1 MSPVLRKRIVSGV
14 ILAAAGV
21 GMLYLPGWAVGF
33 VIPLIVVPAQL
44 EFYKFL
50 HQAGIPSFRAI
61 GLVAGAC
68 LSVGVWLAY
77 LLGGGTVAWEY
88 EALALFLAVAVL
100 CTRQL
105 PRKNDPQPLIT
116 LSCTLLGIMYVPF
129 LFNFFLRLTYGW
141 ETPSMAAPIGETG
154 RRIFIYLLAIV
165 KLTDVGAYFV
175 GSRLGRHKLM
185 PRISPG
191 KTVEG
196 LIGGLAVGLAA
207 SLVWHWVWQ
216 GRFGVLRLSAGDAC
230 LLGLFLPAAGVIGD
244 LVESM
249 LKRAAG
255 AKDSSSCF
263 PGLGGI
269 LDVLDSLLFA
279 APVMFFYLKWF
290 G

>member
-1 MSPVLRKRIVSGV
+1 MSPVLRKRIISGV
-14 ILAAAGV
+14 ILAMAGV

-33 VIPLIVVPAQL
+33 VIPLIVIPAQL

-50 HQAGIPSFRAI
+50 HQAGIPAFRAI
-61 GLVAGAC
+61 GLTAGAC
-68 LSVGVWLAY
+68 LSAGVWLAY
-77 LLGGGTVAWEY
+77 LLVGGTAAGEF

-129 LFNFFLRLTYGW
+129 LFNYFLKLVYGW
-141 ETPSMAAPIGETG
+141 EMPRFDTALGDTG
-154 RRIFIYLLAIV
+154 RRIFIYLLAVV
-165 KLTDVGAYFV
+165 KLTDVGAYFI

-196 LIGGLAVGLAA
+196 LIGGLATGLLA
-207 SLVWHWVWQ
+207 SQVWYLAWDGQ
-216 GRFGVLRLSAGDAC
+216 FGLLRLSRADAWM
-230 LLGLFLPAAGVIGD
+230 LGLLLPAAGVIGD

-263 PGLGGI
+263 PGLGGV

-279 APVMFFYLKWF
+279 APVLYIYLRWF